1 MNLFTSLRKEW
12 IELTRTSRLLILV
25 IVLGFFGLSSPLMA
39 KYTPEMMKLIP
50 GAESFASLI
59 PAPTV
64 LDAISQYVKNLSQ
77 FGILLALLLS
87 MGLVSQE
94 KERGTAAMLLTK
106 PLPRS
111 SFLVAKFLAL
121 GLGFVVAF
129 IVAALGGYYY
139 TLVLFEPLNVGA
151 WLLLNGALLIQVL
164 IYIAITLLFSTL
176 LRSQAAAAGLS
187 LGVTLVLSLLES
199 IPAVA
204 PYVPNRLVVWAAN
217 NLVGQGQ
224 ALPLLVWPAFA
235 ISLGLILACL
245 LAAWRIFERQEL

>member
-12 IELTRTSRLLILV
+12 IELSRTSRLLILV

-39 KYTPEMMKLIP
+39 KYTPEMLKLIP
-50 GAESFASLI
+50 GAESVASLI

-64 LDAISQYVKNLSQ
+64 VDAIGQYVKNLSQ
-77 FGILLALLLS
+77 FGVLLGLLLS

-121 GLGFVVAF
+121 GLGFVVALS
-129 IVAALGGYYY
+129 VAALGGYYY
-139 TLVLFEPLNVGA
+139 TLVLFEALNVGG
-151 WLLLNGALLIQVL
+151 WLLLNAVLLIQVL
-164 IYIAITLLFSTL
+164 VYISITLLFSTL
-176 LRSQAAAAGLS
+176 LRSQAAAAGLT
-187 LGVTLVLSLLES
+187 LGVALVLSLIEA
-199 IPAVA
+199 IPTLA

-224 ALPLLVWPAFA
+224 ALPLLVWPALA
-235 ISLGLILACL
+235 ISLGLMLACL
-245 LAAWRIFERQEL
+245 LGAWRVLERQEL